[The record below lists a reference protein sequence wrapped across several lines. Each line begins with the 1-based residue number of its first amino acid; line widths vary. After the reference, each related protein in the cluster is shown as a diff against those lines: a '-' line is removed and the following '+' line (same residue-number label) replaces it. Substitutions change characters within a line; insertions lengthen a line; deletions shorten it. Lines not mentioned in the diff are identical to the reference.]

1 MNPNNPANPALH
13 APAPRGAVLAVGLG
27 AGIDLALTLAL
38 LAQGWTQ
45 GGAHIAGFAAGTL
58 AALLIAAWAGR
69 GGPAPTAAFSW
80 AARSGWRLVG
90 FALALG
96 LRGGVLATLLAWGL
110 PPWLAVTVGV
120 ALAWGLRAFGER
132 YFFTARFAS
141 APLEVRALRA
151 AGALALAVLLLHLAY
166 LKVFPLLPEE
176 AYYWNY
182 AARPALGY
190 LDHPPMVAW
199 LIALAEGLFGHGEA
213 AIRMAALACGAVMMA
228 FVWQLARRL
237 VDRAAA
243 GIAAALAVTL
253 PYAFFLAGQLI
264 TPDAPLAAA
273 WAAALYFLHRALV
286 GGEARA
292 WAGVGVALGIGML
305 SKYTIALLGP
315 AALLFCLLDARARA
329 WFLRP
334 QPYAAVLLAAL
345 LFMPVVWWNYT
356 HDWAS
361 FRFQGGERFVEPAR
375 FQLHVML
382 QNMLLVATPLPLL
395 VLPLLFTRRWTA
407 LPAPACGPDP
417 EPAHAEPRNRLFVA
431 CFVFAPLAVFA
442 WSALKHEPR
451 LNWTGPIWL
460 ATLPLLGWAIVHAG
474 TLTRF
479 RIGPVL
485 RRSAG
490 PVVGLLLVAYSVASY
505 HLVLG
510 IPGAPYP
517 SPFARF
523 MGWQAATAELRT
535 VQARLLRETGMAPVV
550 VGLDKYNTASQIAF
564 YGAPAFAPP
573 GQAALK
579 ATSLETFNGNALMFS
594 YWDPPASLAGRSL
607 ILVGRERA
615 DLATDRLAPNFT
627 ALDET
632 IHPLALGNT
641 GPGGNSRKIDE
652 YYYRVGHGFRP

>member
-1 MNPNNPANPALH
+1 MNPDSPEHPAPH
-13 APAPRGAVLAVGLG
+13 APAPRGALLAVGLG
-27 AGIDLALTLAL
+27 AGLDLALTLAL
-38 LAQGWTQ
+38 LARGWTQ
-45 GGAHIAGFAAGTL
+45 GGAQLAGFAAGTL
-58 AALLIAAWAGR
+58 AALLIAIWAGR
-69 GGPAPTAAFSW
+69 GGPAPSAGFSG
-80 AARSGWRLVG
+80 AARWGWRLVG

-96 LRGGVLATLLAWGL
+96 LRGGALASLLAWGL
-110 PPWLAVTVGV
+110 APWLAAAVGV
-120 ALAWGLRAFGER
+120 ALAWGLRAFGEQV
-132 YFFTARFAS
+132 FFTARFAA

-151 AGALALAVLLLHLAY
+151 AGALALAVLLLHLAT

-182 AARPALGY
+182 AARPDFGY

-213 AIRMAALACGAVMMA
+213 AIRMAALACGVAMMA

-253 PYAFFLAGQLI
+253 PYGYFLAGQLI

-273 WAAALYFLHRALV
+273 WAGALYFLHRALV

-292 WAGVGVALGIGML
+292 WAGVGAALGIGML

-315 AALLFCLLDARARA
+315 AALLFCLLDARSRA

-361 FRFQGGERFVEPAR
+361 FRFQGGERFTEAAR
-375 FQLHVML
+375 FSLHLML
-382 QNMLLVATPLPLL
+382 QNILLVATPLPPL

-407 LPAPACGPDP
+407 QPAPAAGPDP

-442 WSALKHEPR
+442 WSALRHEPR

-460 ATLPLLGWAIVHAG
+460 ATLPLLGWALVHAG
-474 TLTRF
+474 ALTRVWL
-479 RIGPVL
+479 GTVL

-490 PVVGLLLVAYSVASY
+490 PVVGGLLVAVSLVSY

-517 SPFARF
+517 GAFARF
-523 MGWQAATAELRT
+523 MGWQAATAELRS
-535 VQARLLRETGMAPVV
+535 VQARLQTETGMAPVV

-564 YGAPAFAPP
+564 YGAPAYSAP
-573 GQAALK
+573 GQAALR

-607 ILVGRERA
+607 ILVARERA
-615 DLATDRLAPNFT
+615 DLATGRLAPNFT
-627 ALDET
+627 ALDEA

-641 GPGGNSRKIDE
+641 GPGGNGRTIDT
-652 YYYRVGHGFRP
+652 YYYRIGHGFRP

>member
-1 MNPNNPANPALH
+1 MNPNTPANPAPH

-38 LAQGWTQ
+38 LARGWTQ

-96 LRGGVLATLLAWGL
+96 LRGGALASLLAWGL

-151 AGALALAVLLLHLAY
+151 AGALALAVLLLHLAT

-182 AARPALGY
+182 AARPDFGY

-243 GIAAALAVTL
+243 GMAAALAVTL

-292 WAGVGVALGIGML
+292 WAGVGAALGIGML

-334 QPYAAVLLAAL
+334 QPYGAGAA
-345 LFMPVVWWNYT
+345 
-356 HDWAS
+356 
-361 FRFQGGERFVEPAR
+361 GGPAVR
-375 FQLHVML
+375 
-382 QNMLLVATPLPLL
+382 
-395 VLPLLFTRRWTA
+395 
-407 LPAPACGPDP
+407 
-417 EPAHAEPRNRLFVA
+417 
-431 CFVFAPLAVFA
+431 
-442 WSALKHEPR
+442 
-451 LNWTGPIWL
+451 
-460 ATLPLLGWAIVHAG
+460 AG
-474 TLTRF
+474 
-479 RIGPVL
+479 
-485 RRSAG
+485 
-490 PVVGLLLVAYSVASY
+490 GLL
-505 HLVLG
+505 
-510 IPGAPYP
+510 
-517 SPFARF
+517 
-523 MGWQAATAELRT
+523 EL
-535 VQARLLRETGMAPVV
+535 
-550 VGLDKYNTASQIAF
+550 
-564 YGAPAFAPP
+564 
-573 GQAALK
+573 
-579 ATSLETFNGNALMFS
+579 
-594 YWDPPASLAGRSL
+594 
-607 ILVGRERA
+607 
-615 DLATDRLAPNFT
+615 
-627 ALDET
+627 
-632 IHPLALGNT
+632 HP
-641 GPGGNSRKIDE
+641 
-652 YYYRVGHGFRP
+652 